1 MQRAPGTNRKTQ
13 TSRNTKSW
21 VYQTVQGKWE
31 LRKCLTY
38 NKKKKEEERKEIENP
53 LIFFCE
59 LFDASSNIEGPRD
72 KTESGASVTEREKVN
87 LMGNDF

>member
-1 MQRAPGTNRKTQ
+1 MGVSNSSRKMGIKKMSYIQ
-13 TSRNTKSW
+13 
-21 VYQTVQGKWE
+21 Q
-31 LRKCLTY
+31 
-38 NKKKKEEERKEIENP
+38 KKKEEERKEIENP

-72 KTESGASVTEREKVN
+72 KTESGASVTEREKVD